1 MDNFSFYAPTY
12 FAFGKDTENRA
23 GELVRRFGGSR
34 VLLHYGGGSVIR
46 SGLLD
51 RIKASL
57 EQEGIHKIIKYGIA
71 CYKKKCKVMMK
82 IEE

>member
-34 VLLHYGGGSVIR
+34 VVITLWWR
-46 SGLLD
+46 FGHPVWTS
-51 RIKASL
+51 
-57 EQEGIHKIIKYGIA
+57 
-71 CYKKKCKVMMK
+71 
-82 IEE
+82 